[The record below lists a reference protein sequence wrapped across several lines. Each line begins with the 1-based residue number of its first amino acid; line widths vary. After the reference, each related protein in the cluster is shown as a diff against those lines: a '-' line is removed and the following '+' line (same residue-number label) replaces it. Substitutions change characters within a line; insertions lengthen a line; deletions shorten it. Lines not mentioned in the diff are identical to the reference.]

1 MMKTFIGQ
9 MIKGEPIMIKR
20 LCNQWKILIFVGALI
35 LSACEAAGGTPAPPA
50 EETPASEPAA
60 DCPEATA
67 DTALYT
73 SEDNGYCLLY
83 PASFTVEPDME
94 RPDEVLLLVGPRV
107 TDGQEFV
114 EVRLRV
120 AFNGPAEGLDTQE
133 YADMWQSLYVADV
146 AVEMEPA
153 TVGGQ
158 PAVLISGLPGMVPEQ
173 SAFVVAN
180 GMKYQL
186 ILQPQPEAVAELTEA
201 ANEVWAT
208 VTESIVFFEPAVVPE
223 YIGPEEVC
231 PEASDATQLHINRR
245 DGFCFLYPA
254 GFEPDERF
262 DSGFAGGPVIVDDP
276 DFGPIRASLV
286 FASAGP
292 AQDQTPRQALEP
304 RLEFVDPDSV
314 QEITIGGAP
323 AVTFVDPREP
333 YPSRQAM
340 IVANDQLY
348 TIVNQPYNPETY
360 PEAQADVDLIWD
372 TVIDSVAFFD
382 PWR

>member
-1 MMKTFIGQ
+1 MT
-9 MIKGEPIMIKR
+9 KR
-20 LCNQWKILIFVGALI
+20 LFNHCKFFIFVGMLI
-35 LSACEAAGGTPAPPA
+35 LSACEAAGDTPTPTSDSATPLPA
-50 EETPASEPAA
+50 EETPAPEPTA

-83 PASFTVEPDME
+83 PASFTIESDPE
-94 RPDEVLLLVGPRV
+94 RPEEVLLLVGPRV
-107 TDGQEFV
+107 TSGQQFT
-114 EVRLRV
+114 EVRLAV
-120 AFNGPAEGLDTQE
+120 AFNGPAEGLDTQA

-146 AVEMEPA
+146 EVQTEPA

-158 PAVLISGLPGMVPEQ
+158 TAVVISDLPGMVPEQ

-180 GMKYQL
+180 GMKYRL
-186 ILQPQPEAVAELTEA
+186 TLQPQPEAVPDLTEA
-201 ANEVWAT
+201 ANQVWTT

-223 YIGPEEVC
+223 YIGPDEVC
-231 PEASDATQLHINRR
+231 PAATDATQLHVNRR

-254 GFEPDERF
+254 GFEGDERF
-262 DSGFAGGPVIVDDP
+262 DSGFVGGPVIVDDP

-292 AQDQTPRQALEP
+292 AQGQTPRQALES
-304 RLEFVDPDSV
+304 RLEFIDSDSI
-314 QEITIGGAP
+314 QDTTIGGAP

-333 YPSRQAM
+333 YASRQAM
-340 IVANDQLY
+340 IIANDQLY
-348 TIVNQPYNPETY
+348 TIVNQPYDPESY
-360 PEAQADVDLIWD
+360 PEALADVDLVWD
-372 TVIDSVAFFD
+372 TVVESTAFFE